1 MNNHLGFAFS
11 VEHITYAHFLQ
22 TGQGL
27 ILNRLG
33 MIKYPFSYEESTYF
47 TLQNV
52 RSLSGVIQQEII
64 SLGIQDPHISISI
77 EANLPKMKRVLIP
90 KKLDKETV
98 TNHVEWDLQQGMF
111 ESLDYYMYL
120 MTENSIVFGP
130 LQDIL
135 VIAIKKK
142 VLEFYKKIIRA
153 CGYKLDN
160 LGIHHLAAEL
170 CFRNGYQEEN
180 SGLKVIFKISTNR
193 IETIYLWEG
202 NYYLSKYEKIEL
214 KQPNRKFEDIMI
226 DRVSSAIKS
235 GENLFEEIEKKSI
248 AVEKIYIYGDG
259 ASQELI
265 TLITKNVSK
274 PVEKFDPFR
283 NLKLMDGI
291 KWNGQASQFVE
302 CIGIPLDLQVGEEV

>member
-1 MNNHLGFAFS
+1 
-11 VEHITYAHFLQ
+11 
-22 TGQGL
+22 
-27 ILNRLG
+27 
-33 MIKYPFSYEESTYF
+33 
-47 TLQNV
+47 
-52 RSLSGVIQQEII
+52 
-64 SLGIQDPHISISI
+64 
-77 EANLPKMKRVLIP
+77 
-90 KKLDKETV
+90 
-98 TNHVEWDLQQGMF
+98 
-111 ESLDYYMYL
+111 
-120 MTENSIVFGP
+120 
-130 LQDIL
+130 
-135 VIAIKKK
+135 
-142 VLEFYKKIIRA
+142 
-153 CGYKLDN
+153 LDN